1 MSPMTRLLRLLHRA
15 LHPDRGQIIV
25 MFAAIFTI
33 TMVMGVI
40 TVDFGLWFSERRGAQ
55 TDADLPALAGARECM
70 LELITGVDHPPT
82 SAIEQWFDENNG
94 GNAELVADK
103 TSTDCEP
110 QDNGELCVDVVVRHK
125 SKTLFSSF
133 FAPVF
138 DGVAGNIGAHARA
151 CAGAA
156 QSSRDTLPANPSP
169 IQCLTGGQPDWDH
182 LCWIAG
188 GAHDNDC
195 DIPGN
200 RCWLD
205 LDGMGQACSPAEKS
219 NNDIDKDQ
227 DTVEYMFG
235 HQWSGANCSI
245 NPHPPTCD
253 AAGDGWSDCVE
264 LVNGNSDHIADA
276 VYDRVHSAPCD
287 TNGNDIDDLSEVL
300 DPDTGDRTICRPDA
314 PEGQQIS
321 PRLISVP
328 VIDRPGEGTCASGEP
343 CPIIAFAAFYIAGC
357 FNDQQDD
364 VEGIL
369 NGTTPLTT
377 DQIKCRNIGS
387 PGHQAVLGK
396 WVKMIVAGSGTG
408 PADDSTTQFS
418 IALCDWETEGS
429 CGGAP
434 MPTPVPWPTS
444 TPLGTPGPTDT
455 PAPTTEP
462 PTPCPTVCNPGG
474 QQCHPECP
482 VPTDT
487 PRPPTPT
494 RTPVPT
500 DTPRPTNTP
509 IPSATPCPPGC
520 VPQGNK
526 CKC

>member
-1 MSPMTRLLRLLHRA
+1 MRRILSNLQRQ
-15 LHPDRGQIIV
+15 RGQVIII
-25 MFAAIFTI
+25 FAAIFTVFTI
-33 TMVMGVI
+33 VGVI

-55 TDADLPALAGARECM
+55 TDADLPALAGAREYM
-70 LELITGVDHPPT
+70 LWLAQGNRCEGGGAPDQAVEAAVDD
-82 SAIEQWFDENNG
+82 WFSLNNG
-94 GNAELVADK
+94 GNASLVSVDAN
-103 TSTDCEP
+103 CP
-110 QDNGELCVDVVVRHK
+110 CVDVTVKHDTE
-125 SKTLFSSF
+125 TLFSSLYSSI
-133 FAPVF
+133 F
-138 DGVAGNIGAHARA
+138 DEFDPDNIGAKARA

-169 IQCLTGGQPDWDH
+169 IQCFDNGQPDWDH

-195 DIPGN
+195 DLPGN

-205 LDGMGQACSPAEKS
+205 LLMGGGACSPGDK
-219 NNDIDKDQ
+219 NKDIDD
-227 DTVEYMFG
+227 MFRYQG
-235 HQWSGANCSI
+235 QGANCSI
-245 NPHPPTCD
+245 NPDPPTCD

-264 LVNGNSDHIADA
+264 LRSGNSEHIADA

-287 TNGNDIDDLSEVL
+287 TNGNGIDDLSEVL
-300 DPDTGDRTICRPDA
+300 NPVTGDATICSPSA
-314 PEGQQIS
+314 PEGQRIS

-328 VIDRPGEGTCASGEP
+328 VIDRPGEGTCANGEP

-369 NGTTPLTT
+369 GGTTPLTT
-377 DQIKCRNIGS
+377 DQIKCRNNGS

-396 WVKMIVAGSGTG
+396 WVKMIVAGSGTV

-418 IALCDWETEGS
+418 IALCDWETPISEGG
-429 CGGAP
+429 CGGTP

-474 QQCHPECP
+474 QQCHPDCP
-482 VPTDT
+482 VPTNT
-487 PRPPTPT
+487 PRPTN
-494 RTPVPT
+494 TPVPT
-500 DTPRPTNTP
+500 ATPRPTNTP

>member
-1 MSPMTRLLRLLHRA
+1 MRKVLGKIQRQRA
-15 LHPDRGQIIV
+15 QVLIT
-25 MFAAIFTI
+25 FAILFTI
-33 TMVMGVI
+33 ITIMGVMV
-40 TVDFGLWFSERRGAQ
+40 VDFSLWYSERRGAQ

-70 LELITGVDHPPT
+70 LTLATGVNHDPT
-82 SAIEQWFDENNG
+82 WAVDQWFRENVPLDDS
-94 GNAELVADK
+94 GNPDPQYSY
-103 TSTDCEP
+103 TSTPCYDP
-110 QDNGELCVDVVVRHK
+110 FDNGTLCVDVVVKHE
-125 SKTLFSSF
+125 SQNLFSRLSF
-133 FAPVF
+133 VNHVF

-156 QSSRDTLPANPSP
+156 ESSADTLPANPSP
-169 IQCLTGGQPDWDH
+169 IQCFDGGQPDWDH

-195 DIPGN
+195 DMPGN

-205 LDGMGQACSPAEKS
+205 LLMGGGACSPGDK
-219 NNDIDKDQ
+219 NKDID
-227 DTVEYMFG
+227 EMFRYQG
-235 HQWSGANCSI
+235 RGANCSI
-245 NPHPPTCD
+245 NPDPPTCD

-264 LVNGNSDHIADA
+264 LRSGNSEHIADA
-276 VYDRVHSAPCD
+276 VYERTHLAPCD
-287 TNGNDIDDLSEVL
+287 TNGNGIDDLSEVL
-300 DPDTGDRTICRPDA
+300 DPVTGDATICSPSA
-314 PEGQQIS
+314 PEGQRIS

-328 VIDRPGEGTCASGEP
+328 VIDQPGEGTCANGEP

-369 NGTTPLTT
+369 AGTTPLTT
-377 DQIKCRNIGS
+377 DQIKCRNNGS

-396 WVKMIVAGSGTG
+396 WVKLIVSGGGVG
-408 PADDSTTQFS
+408 PPDDSTTQFS

-429 CGGAP
+429 CGGGP
-434 MPTPVPWPTS
+434 VSTPVPWPTS

-482 VPTDT
+482 APPTNT
-487 PRPPTPT
+487 PQPTPT

-500 DTPRPTNTP
+500 DTPV
-509 IPSATPCPPGC
+509 PSATPCPPGC
-520 VPQGNK
+520 VPQNNK